1 MFELKAM
8 WIIAAKNPV
17 DYYLGRNAIC
27 AKRFWCL
34 GDSAPGNPCHRG
46 RKSVSVQLTTIKR
59 LYAKSS
65 NQCAFPKCTAP
76 IIVDGI
82 AVGEIC
88 HIRARR
94 KNGPRYDATLS
105 SADRD
110 SYANLLLLCRTCHK
124 LVDSDPERYTSKL
137 LEDIK
142 CFHETAGECEVTPQ
156 AAHYAQLL
164 LSSFIKPSKASAK
177 ACDRGVAIAVC
188 GDVKAPITVNHST
201 KRESPTS
208 KYPSNAIGADA
219 NMAGYVDYLF
229 GLGVDYWEGIPTMP
243 PGRLGKKIKTKF
255 RLKNKTRNHIPV
267 ERFHDLV
274 DFIITKILMPSP
286 VGKRHLREGTK
297 LCRTF
302 NEWRYGPM

>member
-1 MFELKAM
+1 
-8 WIIAAKNPV
+8 
-17 DYYLGRNAIC
+17 
-27 AKRFWCL
+27 
-34 GDSAPGNPCHRG
+34 
-46 RKSVSVQLTTIKR
+46 VSIQLTTIKR

-88 HIRARR
+88 HIKARR

-124 LVDSDPERYTSKL
+124 LVDSDPDRYTSTL
-137 LEDIK
+137 LTKIK
-142 CFHETAGECEVTPQ
+142 RLHEAAGDWEITPQ
-156 AAHYAQLL
+156 LAHDAQLIL
-164 LSSFIKPSKASAK
+164 QSSTKRPKTSAK
-177 ACDRGVAIAVC
+177 VSGHGIAIAVG
-188 GDVKAPITVNHST
+188 GDVKAPITINHPIHR
-201 KRESPTS
+201 KSPDS

-229 GLGVDYWEGIPTMP
+229 GLGVDYWKSIPNMT

-255 RLKNKTRNHIPV
+255 RLKTKTRNHIPV
-267 ERFHDLV
+267 ERFQDLV
-274 DFIITKILMPSP
+274 DFMITEILMPAP
-286 VGKRHLREGTK
+286 VGKKHLRYGTK